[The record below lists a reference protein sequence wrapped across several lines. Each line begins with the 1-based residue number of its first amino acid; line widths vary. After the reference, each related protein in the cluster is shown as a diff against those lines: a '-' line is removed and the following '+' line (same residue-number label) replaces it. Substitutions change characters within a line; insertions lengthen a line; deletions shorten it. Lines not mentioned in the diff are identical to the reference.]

1 MCGIIYHKGD
11 DYLAQIIIN
20 NQSFNAKLLEV
31 GEFGNSMGN
40 ASVKVFGIF
49 KLSGE
54 TRERFEN
61 STLGVVNLVIP
72 DEKINMNAKISYRSV
87 QHLEDAS
94 TENERPYAY
103 HVEFKQY
110 V

>member
-1 MCGIIYHKGD
+1 
-11 DYLAQIIIN
+11 LAQIIIN
-20 NQSFNAKLLEV
+20 NQSFNARSLEI
-31 GEFGNSMGN
+31 GEFGDSMGN
-40 ASVKVFGIF
+40 ANVKVFGIF

-61 STLGVVNLVIP
+61 STLGIVSLVIP
-72 DEKINMNAKISYRSV
+72 DQEININAKISYRSV
-87 QHLEDAS
+87 QHLEDTS